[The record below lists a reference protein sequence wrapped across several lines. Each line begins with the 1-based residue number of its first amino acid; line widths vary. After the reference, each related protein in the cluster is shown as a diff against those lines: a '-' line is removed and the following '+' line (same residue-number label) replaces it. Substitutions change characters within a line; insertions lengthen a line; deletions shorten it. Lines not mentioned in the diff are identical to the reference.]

1 MFFVA
6 LLVFLEIFNVPLAK
20 EKVESLAFLLTKKSF
35 VNTPASPPSALPL
48 QIETAPLFLPLKQN
62 KKEKPYLNAQ
72 GGIVIDLP
80 TSQILFAQNIEKR
93 FPIASLTKIMTAL
106 VALENYNLKD
116 ILTVPPEAISVSGS
130 KINLRTGEQMT
141 VENLLYGLLLYSGND
156 AAVTLSSG
164 IGRENFVAKMNE
176 KAKNLGLNS
185 LFYQDE
191 IGLDPQNTANLKD
204 LALLSSFALKNPV
217 FSKIVK
223 TNETTIY
230 SADGQIAHPLKNTNR
245 LLRDFPGTYGVKT
258 GFTLEAGHCLIAAV
272 QRGETKVLSI
282 VVGAPA
288 DQFKESE
295 KLLDWI
301 FSSYRWYKL

>member
-1 MFFVA
+1 M
-6 LLVFLEIFNVPLAK
+6 
-20 EKVESLAFLLTKKSF
+20 
-35 VNTPASPPSALPL
+35 